1 MASIGLLPSYTWQIC
16 YNGAGYVLDTEY
28 LLIDTT
34 DATEQMD
41 GLMNV
46 IEKLHSD
53 DINKQVKA
61 MDQHANIRLK
71 QGVWACSLVQ
81 AAAKTMPA
89 YKWWMQFGGS
99 APELQHLAIR
109 VLGQVSSACSC
120 ERNWSTYDFMH
131 SKKRN
136 RLLPDRARDLVF
148 VFINLHLVDKVEAA
162 EYCDTVIEWQERS
175 SSSSEEDE

>member
-1 MASIGLLPSYTWQIC
+1 
-16 YNGAGYVLDTEY
+16 
-28 LLIDTT
+28 
-34 DATEQMD
+34 MD

-46 IEKLHSD
+46 IGKLHSD

-61 MDQHANIRLK
+61 MDQHANFRLE
-71 QGVWACSLVQ
+71 QGVWARSLVQ

-89 YKWWMQFGGS
+89 YKWWIQFGGC
-99 APELQHLAIR
+99 APELQHVAIR

-120 ERNWSTYDFMH
+120 ERNWSTYDFIH

-148 VFINLHLVDKVEAA
+148 VFSNLHLLDKVEAA
-162 EYCDTVIEWQERS
+162 EYCDTVIEWQES
-175 SSSSEEDE
+175 SCSSGSSSSEEDE